1 MDRKLV
7 AYWGEVLQKVAKDQ
21 QWVSVTERIGS
32 VPRIMNPAD
41 TAKFVREQFET
52 YDRLGK
58 AIGLTL
64 Q

>member
-1 MDRKLV
+1 M
-7 AYWGEVLQKVAKDQ
+7 
-21 QWVSVTERIGS
+21 GS

-41 TAKFVREQFET
+41 TSKFVKEQFET